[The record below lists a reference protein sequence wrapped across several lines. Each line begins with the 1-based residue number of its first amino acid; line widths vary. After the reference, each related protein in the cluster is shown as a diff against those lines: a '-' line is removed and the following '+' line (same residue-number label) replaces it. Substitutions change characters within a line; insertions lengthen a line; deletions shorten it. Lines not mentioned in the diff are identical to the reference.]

1 MNPSYTTASAVPGII
16 ADPATLDPQAVRCL
30 WMRPVLDR
38 NSKAA
43 FLPFVVFKDGT
54 DCPLACEMSDL
65 HARQFCQCLSAI
77 YDWPVKDGR
86 VLEGNAEVAAERAYA
101 SLDEGDRMEKDGQGW
116 VNVPGMG
123 RMAAILAHDAGLPLG
138 VTIEGV
144 TGKLAL
150 LFAKMA
156 EQTAMQPHV
165 VKKNLRAAT
174 EAACAKLT
182 ELYADEQRGPGASEI
197 SPERLGVMVA
207 DYHHMKGSTDELFQ
221 KGLTAALE
229 AGTDAWKEQKN
240 SAAEIDKKTMAVLD
254 AGTTHWFRLTGRRW
268 WGTE

>member
-1 MNPSYTTASAVPGII
+1 MNISYTTASAVPGII

-30 WMRPVLDR
+30 WMRPVLDKD
-38 NSKAA
+38 SKAA
-43 FLPFVVFKDGT
+43 FLPSVVFKDGT
-54 DCPLACEMSDL
+54 DCPLACEMNDL
-65 HARQFCQCLSAI
+65 HARQFCQRLSAI

-86 VLEGNAEVAAERAYA
+86 VLEASAEVAADRAYA

-138 VTIEGV
+138 VAIEGV

-150 LFAKMA
+150 LFARMG

-197 SPERLGVMVA
+197 SPERLGVIVA
-207 DYHHMKGSTDELFQ
+207 DYHHAKGSTDELFQ

-229 AGTDAWKEQKN
+229 AGTEAWTEQK
-240 SAAEIDKKTMAVLD
+240 SSPAEIELKTGAVLD
-254 AGTTHWFRLTGRRW
+254 AGIRHWFRLTGRKVV
-268 WGTE
+268 GD

>member
-1 MNPSYTTASAVPGII
+1 MTAFYTTASAVPGII

-30 WMRPVLDR
+30 WMRPVLDK

-43 FLPFVVFKDGT
+43 FLPSVVFKDGT
-54 DCPLACEMSDL
+54 DCPLACEMNDL
-65 HARQFCQCLSAI
+65 HARQFCQRLSAI

-86 VLEGNAEVAAERAYA
+86 VLEASAEVAADRAYA

-116 VNVPGMG
+116 VSMLGMG
-123 RMAAILAHDAGLPLG
+123 RMAAILAHDAGLPFG
-138 VTIEGV
+138 VAIEGV

-150 LFAKMA
+150 LFAKME

-182 ELYADEQRGPGASEI
+182 ELYADEQRGPSASEVT
-197 SPERLGVMVA
+197 PERLGVMVA
-207 DYHHMKGSTDELFQ
+207 DYHHAKGSSDETFQ

-229 AGTDAWKEQKN
+229 AGTDAWQKQRN
-240 SAAEIDKKTMAVLD
+240 STTEIKLKTAAVLD
-254 AGTTHWFRLTGRRW
+254 TGILHWFRLTGIR
-268 WGTE
+268 EEN